1 MIRTL
6 RAYFL
11 SRLLREK
18 LLLVGF
24 LGIAVIMWA
33 TAYAARTRRFWTEQR
48 QTTEQLKDQAAW
60 LKRRPDIEAAT
71 QAAAAQMD
79 PTKTLDPTG
88 LSVEISRLA
97 NEAGIKVTTGSVNP
111 GPNVGQFAIN
121 TMHINVPATDWH
133 AFAVFYQNLQAEA
146 PYIAITQIAMNPAPR
161 NPAQVVASLDV
172 SSFQIKH

>member
-24 LGIAVIMWA
+24 LGIAVVMWA
-33 TAYAARTRRFWTEQR
+33 SSFSSRARRFWQD
-48 QTTEQLKDQAAW
+48 QKMTTEQLKDQQAW

-71 QAAAAQMD
+71 QAAAGKMD
-79 PTKTLDPTG
+79 PAKTLDPTG
-88 LSVEISRLA
+88 LSIEVSRLA
-97 NEAGIKVTTGSVNP
+97 NDAGVHLTMGNVSP

-121 TMHINVPATDWH
+121 TMHINVPTTDWH
-133 AFAVFYQNLQAEA
+133 AFAVFYQHLQERA
-146 PYIAITQIAMNPAPR
+146 PYIAITNIALQPTPR
-161 NPAQVVASLDV
+161 NPAEITGALDV
-172 SSFQIKH
+172 ASFQIKH